1 MDDYPVGLL
10 DEMDDVLRA
19 EMRARRRAEAKARAR
34 R

>member
-1 MDDYPVGLL
+1 MTDYPVGLL

-19 EMRARRRAEAKARAR
+19 EMRARRRAEARARAR